1 MSESPAQERLL
12 GEARQLNLLISE
24 QDPVLILVE
33 RLERIFRPAL
43 DENLPANLAGQLTT
57 ALEEDADFAR
67 ALAGRVGQALL
78 EDEALLAAF
87 TERLAEAAR
96 PGPDFVGLVA
106 NQVAAALQAQV
117 PQEAPGSSKDDSP
130 RETPTIQAPSPADAS
145 PHPPNVPTPPRTER
159 PAVGQ
164 VLLAATGE
172 RAERLSD
179 ALEPLGR
186 PLVTITAIVVALLAG
201 AGFAYLSVFFF

>member
-1 MSESPAQERLL
+1 ME
-12 GEARQLNLLISE
+12 EARQLNLLISD

-43 DENLPANLAGQLTT
+43 DENLPAHLAGQLTT

-78 EDEALLAAF
+78 EDEALLAALS
-87 TERLAEAAR
+87 ERLAEAAR
-96 PGPDFVGLVA
+96 PGPDFAERVA
-106 NQVAAALQAQV
+106 SQVAAALQAQL
-117 PQEAPGSSKDDSP
+117 PQETPGSSQGDSP
-130 RETPTIQAPSPADAS
+130 RETPTTKAPAPADTS
-145 PHPPNVPTPPRTER
+145 PQPPDVPAPPRAER

-164 VLLAATGE
+164 VLTDAAGE
-172 RAERLSD
+172 RAERIVD
-179 ALEPLGR
+179 ALEPLSR
-186 PLVTITAIVVALLAG
+186 PLVTLVAITVALLAG